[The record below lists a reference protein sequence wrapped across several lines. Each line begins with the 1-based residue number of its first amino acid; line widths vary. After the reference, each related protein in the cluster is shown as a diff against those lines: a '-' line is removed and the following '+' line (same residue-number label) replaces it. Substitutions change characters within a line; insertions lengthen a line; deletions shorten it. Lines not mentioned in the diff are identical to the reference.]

1 MLARTDCPP
10 HSIHCSLSRSHHSGL
25 SFAANSLPF
34 CTFSLLTTPQTTS
47 VSRDVNVCM
56 CLCKAKRSVYSRSG
70 HAVRCAQSVGVV
82 VSALETT
89 CIPRSLLSLVRALR
103 VWVGAL
109 LLLPHSSPSP
119 RGGRT
124 TSDESTFGYLG
135 SPDAQ
140 SASAV
145 CAGALKSHLLA
156 VQPVHQQHQEKDS
169 QFFRLSA
176 AAKASSVSF

>member
-1 MLARTDCPP
+1 
-10 HSIHCSLSRSHHSGL
+10 
-25 SFAANSLPF
+25 
-34 CTFSLLTTPQTTS
+34 
-47 VSRDVNVCM
+47 M

-89 CIPRSLLSLVRALR
+89 CIPRSFLSLVRALR

-109 LLLPHSSPSP
+109 LFLPHSSPSP

-156 VQPVHQQHQEKDS
+156 VHQCISSTRRRTHTSFDS
-169 QFFRLSA
+169 QPLQRPFLSLSDFLLYRRPP
-176 AAKASSVSF
+176 KKPVLR